1 MKRFSPAGAVMLA
14 LMLVAGPAWSQ
25 APADPPAGAPAAG
38 GEAPGGEAPGGDV
51 PPTPGEPAADP
62 TAATPAAPAAGD
74 GAGDPAVAPAA
85 DPPGEAPA
93 EDVAPEAPA
102 AEAMADPAVDV
113 PAPAAAPGPGPISL
127 SALKEKGA
135 DLGSSWLERLRSLG
149 GMFVLLLICWLLS
162 NNRKVIPWRVV
173 VWGIGLQVLMGIFVL
188 RSDAG
193 RWLFEKVNG
202 LFVGLLGFTTE
213 GSAFLFGNLARVQN
227 VPVGPTPPGQ
237 YPPFADSVQ
246 ATANVAEVGAFFA
259 FNVLPTIIFFSS
271 LMAVLYHIGAMQ
283 QVVRGV
289 AWVMRK
295 TMRTSGSETLSA
307 SGNIFVGQTE
317 APLLV
322 RPFVKGMTESE
333 LMAVMTGG
341 MATVAGGVMAAYIGF
356 LNKDFPDIAGHL
368 LSASVM
374 SAPAALVA
382 AKLMVPEPD
391 PEKSETYG
399 ECKVDLEKIDV
410 NLIGAAARGA
420 GDGLKLALNVGAM
433 LLAFIALIAL
443 INALIGWG
451 AGLLGFEGVTL
462 QGIFG
467 WLLSPLTWLMGVP
480 WSDAAD
486 VGQLVGIKT
495 VVNEFVAYKELGG
508 QLGAGVFD
516 SPRSVV
522 IATYALCGFSNFASI
537 AIQIG
542 GIGGIAPER
551 KSDLARL
558 GLRAMIGGTIAC
570 LLTATVA
577 GLLI

>member
-1 MKRFSPAGAVMLA
+1 MR
-14 LMLVAGPAWSQ
+14 WS
-25 APADPPAGAPAAG
+25 APARARRLGLAVGLAFA
-38 GEAPGGEAPGGDV
+38 V
-51 PPTPGEPAADP
+51 L
-62 TAATPAAPAAGD
+62 ATPALAQEPAD
-74 GAGDPAVAPAA
+74 
-85 DPPGEAPA
+85 
-93 EDVAPEAPA
+93 APA

-113 PAPAAAPGPGPISL
+113 PAPLGAEPTGGPIEL
-127 SALKEKGA
+127 AALKQQGA
-135 DLGSSWLERLRSLG
+135 DLGSSWGDRLRSVLG
-149 GMFVLLLICWLLS
+149 MVFLLGLCWLLS
-162 NNRKVIPWRVV
+162 NNRKVVPWRIVA
-173 VWGIGLQVLMGIFVL
+173 WGIGLQVLLGLFVL
-188 RSDAG
+188 RTGAG
-193 RWLFEKVNG
+193 RWLFDKVNG
-202 LFVGLLGFTTE
+202 LFVSLLGFTTE

-237 YPPFADSVQ
+237 YPPFAGTVE
-246 ATANVAEVGAFFA
+246 ATANVAQVGAFFA

-271 LMAVLYHIGAMQ
+271 LMAVLYHVGAMQ

-356 LNKDFPDIAGHL
+356 LSKDFTDIAGHL

-399 ECKVDLEKIDV
+399 ECKVELEKVDV

-443 INALIGWG
+443 INALIGWI
-451 AGLLGFEGVTL
+451 AALMGFEGVTL

-467 WLLSPLTWLMGVP
+467 WLLAPLTWLMGVP

-486 VGQLVGIKT
+486 VGQLIGIKT
-495 VVNEFVAYKELGG
+495 VINEFVAYKELGD
-508 QLGAGVFD
+508 QLGGTVFE

-551 KSDLARL
+551 KGDLARL
-558 GLRAMIGGTIAC
+558 GLRAMIAGTIAC